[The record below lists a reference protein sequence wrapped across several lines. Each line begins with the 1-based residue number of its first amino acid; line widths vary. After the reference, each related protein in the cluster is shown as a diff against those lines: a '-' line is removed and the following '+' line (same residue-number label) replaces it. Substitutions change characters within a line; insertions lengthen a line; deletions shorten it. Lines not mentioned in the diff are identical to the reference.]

1 MFCLRPRIQDS
12 IIPNAIDMTIDCPE
26 SVNMEIPLMVR
37 SVFRDELLPVSI
49 TEQHA
54 LSLVDL
60 NRLAAML
67 EDAKTDLSVQSQLSV
82 QEKEIFKGFS
92 YKKRRIE
99 WLGGRL
105 AAKKALC
112 PAFINGV
119 NWNEISIL
127 SQEHGQ
133 PEVHHLGQ
141 QGLTVQVSISHSVDF
156 AVALA
161 NASGACGVDIQ
172 QFSDRL
178 VRVQERFASG
188 EELSLLQEE
197 TDDIR
202 RLGLLWAAKEA
213 MKKCFFATDSSFF
226 GHFRLVQ
233 AYKTGTHHWQ
243 FQCALEQGGQRFAN
257 IQVVSLQQYALAAV
271 RGENNA

>member
-1 MFCLRPRIQDS
+1 
-12 IIPNAIDMTIDCPE
+12 
-26 SVNMEIPLMVR
+26 MEIPLMVR
-37 SVFRDELLPVSI
+37 SIFKGELLPLSI

-67 EDAKTDLSVQSQLSV
+67 EDAKTDLSVQSLLSV

-112 PAFINGV
+112 QSPLSGV
-119 NWNEISIL
+119 HWNEISIL
-127 SQEHGQ
+127 PQEHGQ
-133 PEVHHLGQ
+133 PGVYYSGQ
-141 QGLTVQVSISHSVDF
+141 QDLAEQVSISHSVDF

-161 NASGACGVDIQ
+161 NASGTCGVDIQ

-178 VRVQERFASG
+178 MRVQERFASG
-188 EELSLLQEE
+188 EELSLLQDE
-197 TDDIR
+197 TDDVR

-213 MKKCFFATDSSFF
+213 MKKCFFAKDSSFF
-226 GHFRLVQ
+226 GHFHLVRAQ
-233 AYKTGTHHWQ
+233 KTESHLWQ
-243 FQCALEQGGQRFAN
+243 FQCALEQGGKRFAN

-271 RGENNA
+271 QGGNNA